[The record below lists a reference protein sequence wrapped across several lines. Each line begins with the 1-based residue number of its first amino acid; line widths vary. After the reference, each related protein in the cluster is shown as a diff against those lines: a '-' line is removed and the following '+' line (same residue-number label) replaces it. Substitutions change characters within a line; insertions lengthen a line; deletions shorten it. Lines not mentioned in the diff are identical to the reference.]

1 MNQGTPLAVDAYSR
15 FMAALFDEAQI
26 IGVPTAFQAFFGRP
40 ENGGLT
46 LFSPDA
52 NIVDIDIVRGSE
64 TLAALIHRGQNAR
77 SLSGQKNTNIGKSS
91 TFSRLYPLIEEEGDI
106 SADELNFRVAGEG
119 PYSPLT
125 KFDRLR
131 IKALRHHQAHIRRSV
146 RTFEYLSSLSVLTGK
161 MPAILGTSNTDLEYD
176 FRRNAANTAA
186 GAAVWDTGTPDIMGD
201 VDGRCDKVR
210 LNGHANPDMGIFGG
224 EAIASFI
231 KDTTIKSLADNRRIE
246 LIQVTTDNPV
256 PPRFDRFVKAG
267 FIPRGRLR
275 TLKGYT
281 LWIFCSIDEYIDPAT
296 GTSTPYMPVD
306 QCLVAASTAR
316 CDRYFGPSE
325 LLPNTPGRAAL
336 YQDMFGFAPGMPP
349 MPPNIKNM
357 AAAVNPAMFYNDAYM
372 GANQKTITIRT
383 QSAPIFATTQT
394 DAFALLTDLST

>member
-1 MNQGTPLAVDAYSR
+1 MNQPTPLAVDAYSR
-15 FMAALFDEAQI
+15 FMAMLFDETQI

-52 NIVDIDIVRGSE
+52 NIVEVDIIRGNE
-64 TLAALIHRGQNAR
+64 RLAALIRRGQNAR
-77 SLSGQKNTNIGKSS
+77 SLSGQKNTNAGKFS
-91 TFSRLYPLIEEEGDI
+91 TFSRSYPLIEEEGDI

-119 PYSPLT
+119 PYGPLT

-131 IKALRHHQAHIRRSV
+131 IKALRHHQEHIRRIV
-146 RTFEYLSSLSVLTGK
+146 RLFEYLSAKSILTGK
-161 MPAILGTSNTDLEYD
+161 MPAIFGTSDANLEYD
-176 FRRNAANTAA
+176 FRRNAAHTVA
-186 GAAVWDTGTPDIMGD
+186 GAAVWDTGTPDIMAD
-201 VDGRCDKVR
+201 IDGVCSKIRQ
-210 LNGHANPDMGIFGG
+210 NGHANPDMAIMGA

-246 LIQVTTDNPV
+246 LIQVSTENPV
-256 PPRFDRFVKAG
+256 PPRFNRFVEAG
-267 FIPRGRLR
+267 FIARGRLR
-275 TLKGYT
+275 TLAGYT
-281 LWIFCSIDEYIDPAT
+281 LWIFCSIDGYTAAG
-296 GTSTPYMPVD
+296 GTFTPYMPVD

-372 GANQKTITIRT
+372 GANQKTISIRT

-394 DAFALLTDLST
+394 DAFALLTTLST